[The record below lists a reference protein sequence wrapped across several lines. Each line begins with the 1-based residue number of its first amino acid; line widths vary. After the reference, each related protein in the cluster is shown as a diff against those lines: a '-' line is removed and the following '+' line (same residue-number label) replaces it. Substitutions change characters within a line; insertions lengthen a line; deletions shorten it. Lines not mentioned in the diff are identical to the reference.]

1 MRKGRLNII
10 FDGQFG
16 STGKGKIAAYLA
28 RKYNID
34 LAISN
39 NMPNAGHTFWHEGK
53 AYITFHLPAAVANP
67 TTQLALGPASAI
79 YLPTLWEELEV
90 FRNFHAASRLAIH
103 PNAIIVEDRHRELEA
118 RELVRVS
125 STTKGCGAAL
135 ADKVMRSSD
144 LRQAKD
150 ITELKCF
157 IKDTIELTHQYL
169 ESHKKVLA
177 ESAQGWGLSLNSRFF
192 PFCTSRDITPSQ
204 TLNDCGVSHR
214 KAGSV
219 YVSLRTYP
227 IRVGNVYDADGGEIG
242 NSGPVYPD
250 QCEYTWDEVTRA
262 SGSKVQL
269 LEKTTVTDKIRRV
282 FSFSRQMYAEMCR
295 NCQPDFVFMNFANY
309 IDSELTGKNIP
320 ADLLASKKWREW
332 SRTIEWKCPVAYVG
346 TGAGEHDMID
356 TMEDYMTC

>member
-79 YLPTLWEELEV
+79 YLPLLWEELEV
-90 FRNFHAASRLAIH
+90 LSNFHAASRLFVH

-135 ADKVMRSSD
+135 ADKIMRSPD

-150 ITELKCF
+150 I
-157 IKDTIELTHQYL
+157 IEL
-169 ESHKKVLA
+169 
-177 ESAQGWGLSLNSRFF
+177 
-192 PFCTSRDITPSQ
+192 
-204 TLNDCGVSHR
+204 
-214 KAGSV
+214 
-219 YVSLRTYP
+219 
-227 IRVGNVYDADGGEIG
+227 
-242 NSGPVYPD
+242 
-250 QCEYTWDEVTRA
+250 
-262 SGSKVQL
+262 
-269 LEKTTVTDKIRRV
+269 
-282 FSFSRQMYAEMCR
+282 
-295 NCQPDFVFMNFANY
+295 
-309 IDSELTGKNIP
+309 
-320 ADLLASKKWREW
+320 
-332 SRTIEWKCPVAYVG
+332 
-346 TGAGEHDMID
+346 
-356 TMEDYMTC
+356 